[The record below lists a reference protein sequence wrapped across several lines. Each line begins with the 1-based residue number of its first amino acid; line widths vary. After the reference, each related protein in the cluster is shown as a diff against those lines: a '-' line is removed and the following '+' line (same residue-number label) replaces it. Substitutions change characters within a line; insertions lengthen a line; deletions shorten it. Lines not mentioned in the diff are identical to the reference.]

1 MHVFRASPQYGQL
14 FLPGFATILC
24 RRCGAWVCWA
34 FKWTAGVSAAYS
46 VVVVRRVILHAYSMY
61 VCTCFDNQN
70 ENNNRGGQNLLSVAH
85 LCRRALSTYYPIL
98 FVASLQAEKSNEMV
112 NV

>member
-1 MHVFRASPQYGQL
+1 MSSEPLRNMVNYSCLDLLLSCVVVVVLGCVGLFSGQRGYL
-14 FLPGFATILC
+14 QRI
-24 RRCGAWVCWA
+24 
-34 FKWTAGVSAAYS
+34 AAYS

-85 LCRRALSTYYPIL
+85 LCRRALSTYYVLSYFIRGE
-98 FVASLQAEKSNEMV
+98 FAGGKVK
-112 NV
+112 